1 VFLLLL
7 SRARHP
13 RREEVDS
20 AVAETLEAVAA
31 RVAGGLASPAP
42 DLQGALGEDDPA
54 EVYPTLVAALGRLSR
69 STSAAAPA
77 SQATPATALPR
88 FSAGS
93 GTI

>member
-1 VFLLLL
+1 
-7 SRARHP
+7 
-13 RREEVDS
+13 VDS

-31 RVAGGLASPAP
+31 RVAGGLASAAP
-42 DLQGALGEDDPA
+42 ELQGALGEGSAD
-54 EVYPTLVAALGRLSR
+54 VYRTLVAALGRLSR